1 MMNRC
6 QSHALHGSAGFTL
19 VEALI
24 VIGVLAILAGLTA
37 PGLSGMVVKQQLKN
51 AGFDIASTIT
61 LARSEALTRN
71 VAVTVAP
78 PDGNWAHGWT
88 VTEAGGTLIR
98 RQNGYQRIVLNG
110 PANVIFTGEGRPN
123 STATPFAVTAGDAN
137 ADSYR
142 CVRIRTNGRPIL
154 AAGAC

>member
-1 MMNRC
+1 MNLR
-6 QSHALHGSAGFTL
+6 QWHARRNSRGFTL

-24 VIGVLAILAGLTA
+24 VIGVLAVLAGLTA
-37 PGLSGMVVKQQLKN
+37 PGFRAMVVKQQLKN
-51 AGFDIASTIT
+51 AGYDLASTIT

-71 VAVTVAP
+71 AAVTVAP

-88 VTEAGGTLIR
+88 VTEESGTVIR

-110 PANVIFTGEGRPN
+110 PANVIFSGEGRPN

-137 ADSYR
+137 ADAYR

>member
-1 MMNRC
+1 MMNYR
-6 QSHALHGSAGFTL
+6 QSHARGTSRGFTL

-24 VIGVLAILAGLTA
+24 VIGVVAVLAGLAA

-51 AGFDIASTIT
+51 AGFDLASTIT

-88 VTEAGGTLIR
+88 VTEAGGTVIR
-98 RQNGYQRIVLNG
+98 RQNAYQRIVLNG